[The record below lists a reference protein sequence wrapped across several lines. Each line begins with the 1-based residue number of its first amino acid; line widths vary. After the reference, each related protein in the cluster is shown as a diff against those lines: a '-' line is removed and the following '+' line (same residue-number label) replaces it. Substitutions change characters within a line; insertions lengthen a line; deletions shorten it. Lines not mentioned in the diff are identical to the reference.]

1 MLVPSARVD
10 SQEHKESTRAL
21 GTALEWVV
29 CESKAL
35 PSGGKAGQSTD
46 FFD

>member
-10 SQEHKESTRAL
+10 SQEHKESTGAL

-29 CESKAL
+29 WENKLL
-35 PSGGKAGQSTD
+35 PNGGVAGQSNN
-46 FFD
+46 FFV